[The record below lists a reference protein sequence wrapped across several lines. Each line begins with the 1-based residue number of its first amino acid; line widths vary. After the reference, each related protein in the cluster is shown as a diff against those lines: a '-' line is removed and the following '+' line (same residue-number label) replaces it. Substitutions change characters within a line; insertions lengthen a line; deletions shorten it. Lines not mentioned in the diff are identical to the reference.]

1 MTRAD
6 VIASAMRRNLELDD
20 LARLGDAVA
29 TSGNPP
35 PVFAAIEKLTAE
47 VIGHRL
53 FTIMQFDAETFEVAR
68 VHSSL
73 PAVYP
78 VGGRKQKGRTAW
90 GDHTLVGMNVFRA
103 NDAEGIRAAFDD
115 HATILGLGLGSILNI
130 PICFDGR
137 CTGTMNL
144 CHQAGWFTPDDE
156 RTGRLIGSFLTPALL
171 HMQAGGL

>member
-1 MTRAD
+1 
-6 VIASAMRRNLELDD
+6 MRRDLQLDD
-20 LARLGDAVA
+20 LARLGDALA
-29 TSGNPP
+29 IAGQPSPL
-35 PVFAAIEKLTAE
+35 FAAIEKLTVE

-90 GDHTLVGMNVFRA
+90 GDHTLVGMNVFRT
-103 NDAEGIRAAFDD
+103 NDPDGIRAAFDD

-130 PICFDGR
+130 PICFEGA
-137 CTGTMNL
+137 CIGTMNL
-144 CHQAGWFTPDDE
+144 CHQAGWFTAADE
-156 RTGRLIGSFLTPALL
+156 RAGRLIGAFLTPALL
-171 HMQAGGL
+171 HRPIA